1 MMFRTDVALIFFL
14 LRRSGFSCFSSE
26 ENLKNVKLDAGG
38 ADRSLH
44 RACNNN
50 SGRCELL
57 LCHLLGVSSNIQ
69 QWCLITYIKYL
80 IP

>member
-1 MMFRTDVALIFFL
+1 MMFHTVLALIFFL
-14 LRRSGFSCFSSE
+14 YRKSGLSCFSSK

-69 QWCLITYIKYL
+69 
-80 IP
+80 